1 MNPSMSWAF
10 QRSSFLSMTSCTCWA
25 SGMETFGFARR
36 ESNCHPFC
44 SCAIAGGHKNNTDIA
59 KILKE
64 ISSRFGDAI
73 LRSSPERIVHRVRVI
88 GVPVNSKHAVALPM
102 ARPSNYSSWPIN
114 VVNIVSLNKRHEPL
128 KSIPPNT
135 LLSLV
140 TKRFQT
146 AWRKLGY
153 LAIKNVD
160 CIPKACCSTFPPQRG
175 AQSVPK
181 LDRRKLL
188 QLILL
193 VLACTPPL
201 RFAHGL
207 KHSFA

>member
-1 MNPSMSWAF
+1 
-10 QRSSFLSMTSCTCWA
+10 
-25 SGMETFGFARR
+25 METFGFARR

-114 VVNIVSLNKRHEPL
+114 VVNIVALNKG
-128 KSIPPNT
+128 
-135 LLSLV
+135 
-140 TKRFQT
+140 TKAR
-146 AWRKLGY
+146 A
-153 LAIKNVD
+153 A
-160 CIPKACCSTFPPQRG
+160 
-175 AQSVPK
+175 
-181 LDRRKLL
+181 
-188 QLILL
+188 
-193 VLACTPPL
+193 
-201 RFAHGL
+201 
-207 KHSFA
+207 